1 MRDDVQYYRDLYNL
15 ERVEALKGPNAM
27 IFGRGGGGGVVNRVT
42 KEAGFQPLRA
52 FTLKGGGFANK
63 RATADFDQPL
73 SSKAAFRLNG
83 LYEDSG
89 SFRRSVHLKRAGLS
103 PTMTFVA
110 NDRTRV
116 MAVYEYLHDRR
127 VADRGITS
135 FQGRAVAVDP
145 ATYYGNPDD
154 SYVRA
159 DVHLASSLVEHHLDR
174 VTIRNRTMLGNYD
187 KGYQNYVPGATA
199 ADRTTVALSAYNNAT
214 RRKNLFNQTDLVSA
228 VSTGRLRHTL
238 LFGSEFGVQLTEN
251 FRNTGFFN
259 NTLTTVNVP
268 YDKADYQCARC
279 FQAESD
285 RCRQSSSRK
294 RRRSVCAGSG

>member
-1 MRDDVQYYRDLYNL
+1 
-15 ERVEALKGPNAM
+15 
-27 IFGRGGGGGVVNRVT
+27 
-42 KEAGFQPLRA
+42 
-52 FTLKGGGFANK
+52 FANK

-89 SFRRSVHLKRAGLS
+89 SFRRSVHLKRVGLS

-110 NDRTRV
+110 NDRTSV

-199 ADRTTVALSAYNNAT
+199 AARTTVALSAYNNAT
-214 RRKNLFNQTDLVSA
+214 RRRNLFNQTDLVSA

-251 FRNTGFFN
+251 FRNT
-259 NTLTTVNVP
+259 
-268 YDKADYQCARC
+268 
-279 FQAESD
+279 
-285 RCRQSSSRK
+285 
-294 RRRSVCAGSG
+294 